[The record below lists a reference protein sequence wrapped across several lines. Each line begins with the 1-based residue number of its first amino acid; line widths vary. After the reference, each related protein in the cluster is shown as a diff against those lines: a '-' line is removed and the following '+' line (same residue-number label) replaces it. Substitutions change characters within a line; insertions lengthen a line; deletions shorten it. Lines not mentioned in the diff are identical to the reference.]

1 MRRIYNQDLFRSLA
15 DHFLLSY
22 DLNVRFSSVTI
33 RKNSVLFTLGD
44 ELVALF
50 SCSHRTDEY
59 VCVHKPNL
67 NGPMW
72 TLTRTLTEP
81 KRAHLLPGT
90 RKMCKWHQ
98 ECGNKNGQLVLQNC
112 SKTSLKVLLPTFKPF
127 LQQISLL
134 QVAWRLTS
142 DWMKLLGSHAIHG
155 SYVTCCET
163 SLSWT
168 GKTRNM
174 YRFFCK
180 KKKLLSTFCNNLF
193 VAREVDSWVAK
204 HARPLFN
211 SFCSN
216 VAN

>member
-1 MRRIYNQDLFRSLA
+1 
-15 DHFLLSY
+15 
-22 DLNVRFSSVTI
+22 
-33 RKNSVLFTLGD
+33 
-44 ELVALF
+44 
-50 SCSHRTDEY
+50 
-59 VCVHKPNL
+59 
-67 NGPMW
+67 
-72 TLTRTLTEP
+72 
-81 KRAHLLPGT
+81 
-90 RKMCKWHQ
+90 MCKWHQ
-98 ECGNKNGQLVLQNC
+98 ECGSKNGQLVLQNC

-204 HARPLFN
+204 HARSLFN

-216 VAN
+216 VANWVERFTVHLQWVRRAGNMQIALLSGGGAYDRMYFLFKGKFVYNGGPMAGGELISGGLPRYRNVFLFCFSFTVSRSPKTGRGACARQIGC

>member
-1 MRRIYNQDLFRSLA
+1 MRRIYNQDLLRSLA

-22 DLNVRFSSVTI
+22 DLNVRFSSVTVW
-33 RKNSVLFTLGD
+33 RNSVLFTLGD

-59 VCVHKPNL
+59 LCVHKPNL
-67 NGPMW
+67 NG
-72 TLTRTLTEP
+72 RCGHTLTEP